1 MLSKQI
7 SLPIIARPKH
17 DPCPTNDI
25 LTEKLVFF
33 GQILN
38 MLSKISFTLIVIS
51 QKNIDFL
58 NKIGVLAY
66 LEGHLSVIEQIEQN
80 PSEVS

>member
-17 DPCPTNDI
+17 DPCQTNDI